1 MGCRSPNWLLGKEA
15 GQQEGAAGTGATPPS
30 GRRCSCRHH
39 CHRSDRTRAARSS
52 GALAEVSP
60 PGAGG
65 GGGAASKAPG
75 LLGRGRPQLRAT
87 VAGCVL
93 LSHVL
98 SPNLHHREVCKA
110 LGGWAGAGGVGTYF
124 ATVCASAIT
133 SRKVNF

>member
-65 GGGAASKAPG
+65 GGGQQARPLACWGGGGPSSGPLWLVVSSFLMSCPQTSTPERSARLWEG
-75 LLGRGRPQLRAT
+75 GRGLEGWVPILQLS
-87 VAGCVL
+87 VPLQL
-93 LSHVL
+93 LQE
-98 SPNLHHREVCKA
+98 R
-110 LGGWAGAGGVGTYF
+110 
-124 ATVCASAIT
+124 
-133 SRKVNF
+133 